1 MAQLAEPRLRVVF
14 MDEFERLVGA
24 TDARTP
30 VSAGEQFRQALLT
43 ITQNGLAV
51 CSTYRQ

>member
-1 MAQLAEPRLRVVF
+1 MAQLVEPRLRVVF

-24 TDARTP
+24 TDVRMHG
-30 VSAGEQFRQALLT
+30 SAGDQFRQALLT

-51 CSTYRQ
+51 